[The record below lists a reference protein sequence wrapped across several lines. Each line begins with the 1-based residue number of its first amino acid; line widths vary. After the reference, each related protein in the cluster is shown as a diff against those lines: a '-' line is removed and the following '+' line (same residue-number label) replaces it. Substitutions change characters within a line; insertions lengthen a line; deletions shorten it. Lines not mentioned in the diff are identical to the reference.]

1 MLSVC
6 VCPGARVPAV
16 TIKLHVEK
24 KETYRP
30 KGGLISLTIANK
42 TGQAIAA
49 LLRRLRLRA
58 QGNESAGEL
67 RLTVLELQKWLRPQ
81 PSTSTTP
88 ALKNP
93 FAVLEQGGHSP
104 YSLLAKTIADQQRA
118 IRLGTAAPHLRALD
132 VMTDMDMRQ
141 GHFQQE
147 DYSYDRGF
155 HKRSSSFWQ
164 RHLDHQMPSFKATVS
179 LSLLAGQ
186 KLV

>member
-1 MLSVC
+1 MI
-6 VCPGARVPAV
+6 
-16 TIKLHVEK
+16 TICRNICIEFVLLKQLIFTK
-24 KETYRP
+24 YINSRP
-30 KGGLISLTIANK
+30 YFSHFLTHDCDPSTIFFVNR

-155 HKRSSSFWQ
+155 HKRSSSF
-164 RHLDHQMPSFKATVS
+164 
-179 LSLLAGQ
+179 
-186 KLV
+186 